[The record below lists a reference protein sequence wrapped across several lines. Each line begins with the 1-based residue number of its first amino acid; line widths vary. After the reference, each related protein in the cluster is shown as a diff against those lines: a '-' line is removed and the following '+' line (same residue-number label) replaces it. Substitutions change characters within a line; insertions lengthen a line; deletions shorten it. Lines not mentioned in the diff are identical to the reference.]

1 MRRNGRNCQ
10 MGSMS
15 VSWSMTRSALHRTP
29 DSSTRQSPNR
39 RPQRVCR
46 SWKASLFTLDSSIFM
61 YINKDG
67 VLGMEQSHP
76 GLIDSDQTTQAMT
89 ANGEMKDM
97 RKEFMPLEKV
107 DEGKSTHTP
116 EYDQVITNRS
126 SRSTIAAY
134 ISTAVYMSLW
144 INNFTRV

>member
-1 MRRNGRNCQ
+1 
-10 MGSMS
+10 
-15 VSWSMTRSALHRTP
+15 
-29 DSSTRQSPNR
+29 
-39 RPQRVCR
+39 
-46 SWKASLFTLDSSIFM
+46 
-61 YINKDG
+61 
-67 VLGMEQSHP
+67 MEQSHP

-89 ANGEMKDM
+89 ANKEMKDM

-134 ISTAVYMSLW
+134 ISTAVYMSL
-144 INNFTRV
+144 